1 MLLRDHLRNWQPPAE
16 GLRITTLDT
25 HTAGE
30 PLRIVTGGLPELP
43 GATILDRRR
52 WAQAH
57 LEPVRKLLLREPRG
71 HAEMYGCLLT
81 PAVSAEADFGVLFL
95 HNEGYSTMC
104 GHAIL
109 ALATVM
115 VETGALPA
123 TGPTRT
129 VRIDT
134 PAGLVTAVA
143 HCDGGRVQDVRFHNV
158 PSFVVALDETV
169 DVPGYGPVRYDL
181 AFGGAFYAYV
191 EAAQVGLTGA
201 LGEYQRLVEAGRAI
215 KHAVMAARPIVH
227 PFEPDLGFLYGT
239 IFTAAPQSA
248 GAHSRHVCIFADGQ
262 VDRSPTGTGVSGR
275 MPLLYA
281 RGAVDLGETVV
292 IESILGT
299 CFTGRV
305 VAETMCG
312 PHAAVIPEVGGSA
325 AITGQHTFLLRP
337 TDPLPEGFLPG

>member
-1 MLLRDHLRNWQPPAE
+1 MLLRDHLRDWQPTGD

-30 PLRIVTGGLPELP
+30 PLRIITGGVPELP
-43 GATILDRRR
+43 GDTLLARRR

-57 LEPVRKLLLREPRG
+57 LEPIRKLLLREPRG

-81 PAVSAEADFGVLFL
+81 PAVHPEADFGVLFL

-109 ALATVM
+109 ALATVV

-129 VRIDT
+129 VRIET

-143 HCDGGRVQDVRFHNV
+143 FVEEGRVQQVRFRNV
-158 PSFVVALDETV
+158 PAFVVALDETV
-169 DVPGYGPVRYDL
+169 EVPGYGPVCYDL

-191 EAAQVGLTGA
+191 DAAQVGLTGA
-201 LGEYQRLVEAGRAI
+201 LHEYHRLVDAGRAI
-215 KHAVMAARPIVH
+215 KHAIMARRTLVH

-239 IFTAAPQSA
+239 LFTAPPQTV
-248 GAHSRHVCIFADGQ
+248 GTHSRHVCIFADGQ

-281 RGAVDLGETVV
+281 RGAVGLGETVV
-292 IESILGT
+292 IESLLGT
-299 CFTGRV
+299 CFTGAV
-305 VAETMCG
+305 VAETTFG
-312 PHAAVIPEVGGSA
+312 PHAAVIPEVGGTAS
-325 AITGQHTFLLRP
+325 ITGQHTFLL
-337 TDPLPEGFLPG
+337 DPRDVLPEGFLPG